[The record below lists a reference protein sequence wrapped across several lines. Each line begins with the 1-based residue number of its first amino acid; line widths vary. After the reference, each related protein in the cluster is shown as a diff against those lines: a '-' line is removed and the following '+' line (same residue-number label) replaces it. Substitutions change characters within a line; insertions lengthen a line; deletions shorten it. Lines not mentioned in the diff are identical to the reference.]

1 MTIEKILELQEYLKE
16 RESNREWLLWGK
28 DNE

>member
-1 MTIEKILELQEYLKE
+1 MTIDKAIELQEYLKA
-16 RESNREWLLWGK
+16 RELHREWLLWGK

>member
-1 MTIEKILELQEYLKE
+1 MTIDKAIELQEHLSA